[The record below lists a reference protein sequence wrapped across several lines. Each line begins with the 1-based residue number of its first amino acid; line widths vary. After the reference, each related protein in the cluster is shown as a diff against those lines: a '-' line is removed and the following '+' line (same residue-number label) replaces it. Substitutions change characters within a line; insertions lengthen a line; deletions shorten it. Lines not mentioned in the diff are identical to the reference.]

1 MAMTTEMHLRE
12 TVESRYRFD
21 YKGMHRYLITLPAF
35 KSRSVFTGREI
46 IIKILDILREGTWQY
61 HFDVYAY
68 CILPDR
74 FVAIIRG
81 KTEYSDMK
89 AFLSNFRTTSSTAFQ
104 SVLGHPLWKRTYLE
118 RVLRKQEDSDKIA
131 AEVFALPVKEGL
143 IAADGDYPFRGSFVK
158 SIDAG
163 RPRPHTSP
171 TKRFP
176 QMKKRTGQN
185 TKRPRHFRPR

>member
-12 TVESRYRFD
+12 TAESRYRFD
-21 YKGMHRYLITLPAF
+21 YKGMHRYLITLPSF
-35 KSRSVFTGREI
+35 KSHSVFTGREI
-46 IIKILDILREGTWQY
+46 VMKVLDLLRESTWQH

-68 CILPDR
+68 CFLPDR

-89 AFLSNFRTTSSTAFQ
+89 AFLSSFRATSSAAFE

-131 AEVFALPVKEGL
+131 AEVYALPVKEGL

-158 SIDAG
+158 SIDSG
-163 RPRPHTSP
+163 RPRPHTS
-171 TKRFP
+171 TKKKFSP
-176 QMKKRTGQN
+176 MNKRTGPKPQ
-185 TKRPRHFRPR
+185 RPRRFDPR